1 MSQISASTAAA
12 HIRDHRSL
20 LAAAEKRLLVAIAR
34 RLPAWIGS
42 DHLSVLGLVGIIL
55 TGASFALMA
64 VTPLAAYAVPVMLVV
79 NWFGDS
85 LDGTL
90 ARVREQQRP
99 RYGYYV
105 DHVIDIAGT
114 AVLMAG
120 LACSTIMSPLLALAL
135 LCAYLLLCAES
146 YLGANASGVFRMSF
160 LGFGPTE
167 LRLVLIAGA
176 LKVAVSP
183 NVTAPLLGSVRLFDL
198 GGVIALIG
206 LTGAFLASAI
216 RMTMLLYAAE
226 PLPAPGR
233 IERIA

>member
-12 HIRDHRSL
+12 HIRDHHSV
-20 LAAAEKRLLVAIAR
+20 LAAAEKRLLVAIAG

-64 VTPLAAYAVPVMLVV
+64 VTPLAAYAVPVLLVV

-90 ARVREQQRP
+90 ARVRKQQRP
-99 RYGYYV
+99 NYGYYV

-120 LACSTIMSPLLALAL
+120 LACSTVMSPLLALAL

-146 YLGANASGVFRMSF
+146 YLGAHASGVFRMSF

-167 LRLVLIAGA
+167 LRLV
-176 LKVAVSP
+176 
-183 NVTAPLLGSVRLFDL
+183 
-198 GGVIALIG
+198 
-206 LTGAFLASAI
+206 
-216 RMTMLLYAAE
+216 
-226 PLPAPGR
+226 
-233 IERIA
+233 